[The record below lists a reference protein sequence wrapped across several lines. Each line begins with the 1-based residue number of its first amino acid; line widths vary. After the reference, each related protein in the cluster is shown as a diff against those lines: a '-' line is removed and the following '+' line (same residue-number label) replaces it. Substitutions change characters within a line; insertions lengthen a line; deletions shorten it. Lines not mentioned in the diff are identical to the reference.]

1 MTEQDRFFL
10 DKSDP
15 SSWRAVNAFSRKVG
29 AAAEDA
35 GIPASVVELVNVR
48 VSQLNGCA
56 FCLDLHVRKAEAAG
70 VTAQQLAVLP
80 AWRDTVLFNAVE
92 RAALIIAETATLL
105 PDENTRH
112 AEQAAAR
119 EALNDEQYSAL
130 QWTAIAIN
138 AFNRI
143 SILSGHPV
151 RPRKTA
157 SAPAGATTS
166 TGGAR

>member
-1 MTEQDRFFL
+1 MPLPLGHIRDNGL
-10 DKSDP
+10 D
-15 SSWRAVNAFSRKVG
+15 
-29 AAAEDA
+29 
-35 GIPASVVELVNVR
+35 
-48 VSQLNGCA
+48 
-56 FCLDLHVRKAEAAG
+56 G
-70 VTAQQLAVLP
+70 VA
-80 AWRDTVLFNAVE
+80 D
-92 RAALIIAETATLL
+92 RAALEHIATLL

>member
-35 GIPASVVELVNVR
+35 GITAPLVQLSTAR
-48 VSQLNGCA
+48 VSLLTGAALCRA
-56 FCLDLHVRKAEAAG
+56 LPVRKAEAAG

-119 EALNDEQYSAL
+119 EALNNEQYSAL

-151 RPRKTA
+151 RSRKTA

-166 TGGAR
+166 SGGAR